1 MDQYREFVFNKL
13 ASGRLNDIQVD
24 YLMNCMDAN
33 GDILSCLDDLNLKA
47 EFQTFKSQQ
56 LTYHQEVDF
65 QTSLLTD
72 KIKSC
77 QEEIDQLNKE
87 LAVLSPKLNALL
99 HDSNTL
105 DARYKNFPENPTY
118 VVERDKLVKQM
129 NTIQASMNPLE
140 TKVETLKSELESLQV
155 AAN

>member
-1 MDQYREFVFNKL
+1 
-13 ASGRLNDIQVD
+13 
-24 YLMNCMDAN
+24 
-33 GDILSCLDDLNLKA
+33 
-47 EFQTFKSQQ
+47 
-56 LTYHQEVDF
+56 
-65 QTSLLTD
+65 
-72 KIKSC
+72 
-77 QEEIDQLNKE
+77 